1 MKKSLLN
8 ELLTLSLAGLVL
20 GLSGCGP
27 TGPRDYKQY
36 LQEVNQI
43 QWSPDGKFLIFGYRN
58 YDNTLAISIK
68 EKVFTY
74 TFDFDSKKIKKI
86 NDFGYAFFYP
96 SESYMISYSLT
107 TNSPYTL
114 IESDLKGNEKVVKT
128 KDPISYP
135 SWIKYMDSKIIFL
148 FKDINKQN
156 KLIRLNRSNQ
166 EKIAIEPDESVQK
179 FIQDENIPEYKI
191 EQIFEKN
198 GILRLIISGSVGYTP
213 ENPHPPKTYAT
224 ALLQDNKITQIEKL
238 ISLEKPFGIR
248 MVFWGISP
256 DNKLIF
262 GKETGSPPLEYFEY
276 DYVKHQRNPRPDLDK
291 INTYLTDGR
300 VLDPD
305 AFSPDFSQFVTVQG
319 IAEDAE
325 RNTIHELALYD
336 VATGKR
342 KTLFNIYN
350 TLPKGDY
357 KTVVR

>member
-1 MKKSLLN
+1 MKKSLLK

-43 QWSPDGKFLIFGYRN
+43 QWSPDGKFLVLDYMYGKKINNNIYG
-58 YDNTLAISIK
+58 DHLL
-68 EKVFTY
+68 Y
-74 TFDFDSKKIKKI
+74 TFDFSLNKIKLISESQYYCGLFSDKQYVLSTK
-86 NDFGYAFFYP
+86 NVKDSELFFY
-96 SESYMISYSLT
+96 LFNT
-107 TNSPYTL
+107 TGS
-114 IESDLKGNEKVVKT
+114 NEKIDT
-128 KDPISYP
+128 PNP
-135 SWIKYMDSKIIFL
+135 SCPMYLNEQFFIL

-191 EQIFEKN
+191 EQIFERN
-198 GILRLIISGSVGYTP
+198 GVLRLILSGSVGYTP
-213 ENPHPPKTYAT
+213 EKPHPPKTYAT

-291 INTYLTDGR
+291 INAYLTDGR
-300 VLDPD
+300 ILDPD